1 MIIDAHQHFWNY
13 NPVKDAWI
21 TDDMKVIQDD
31 FLPCHLLPVLTE
43 NNVDG
48 CVAVQADQSED
59 ETAFL
64 LELASK
70 HDFIKGVVGWTNLCA
85 DNLPERL
92 AYYSQF
98 SRLKGFRHIVQG
110 EPDPAFLL
118 REDFCRGVHALAKY
132 YFTYDILVYPK
143 QLSAVEAFVK
153 KFPQQRLVID
163 HMAKPDFKSG
173 DIQEWG
179 KHMRAI
185 AKEPHVYCKLSGL
198 VTEADWQHW
207 QPAHFAPFLD
217 IALDAFGAD
226 RLLFGSDWP
235 VCKLAGSYAQVKQL
249 ITDYISRLSVTEQ
262 ANIMGANAV
271 RFYNL

>member
-31 FLPCHLLPVLTE
+31 FLPHHLLPVLME

-64 LELASK
+64 LDLAAK
-70 HDFIKGVVGWTNLCA
+70 NDFIKGVVGWIDLCA
-85 DNLPERL
+85 DNIHERL
-92 AYYSQF
+92 TWYNQF
-98 SRLKGFRHIVQG
+98 SKLKGFRHIVQG
-110 EPDPAFLL
+110 EPDPEFLL
-118 REDFCRGVHALAKY
+118 REDFCRGIHALAKY
-132 YFTYDILVYPK
+132 YFTYDILVYPL
-143 QLSAVEAFVK
+143 QLPAVTAFVK
-153 KFPQQRLVID
+153 KFPQLRLVID

-173 DIQEWG
+173 DIKEWE

-207 QPAHFAPFLD
+207 EPAHFAPFLD
-217 IALDAFGAD
+217 VALDAFGPN

-235 VCKLAGSYAQVKQL
+235 VCKLAGSYTEVKQL
-249 ITDYISRLSVTEQ
+249 VTDYISRLTATEQ
-262 ANIMGANAV
+262 ANIMGGNAV

>member
-31 FLPCHLLPVLTE
+31 FLPHHLLPVLTE
-43 NNVDG
+43 NDVDG

-70 HDFIKGVVGWTNLCA
+70 HDFIKGVVGWIDLCA
-85 DNLPERL
+85 DNIQERL
-92 AYYSQF
+92 HYYNQF
-98 SRLKGFRHIVQG
+98 SKLKGFRHIVQG

-132 YFTYDILVYPK
+132 YFTYDILVYPL
-143 QLSAVEAFVK
+143 QLPAVAAFVK
-153 KFPQQRLVID
+153 QFPQQRFVID

-173 DIQEWG
+173 DIKEWE
-179 KHMRAI
+179 KYMRTI
-185 AKEPHVYCKLSGL
+185 AESPQVCCKLSGL
-198 VTEADWQHW
+198 VTEADWQNWKPH
-207 QPAHFAPFLD
+207 HFAPFLD
-217 IALDAFGAD
+217 VALEAFGTD

-235 VCKLAGSYAQVKQL
+235 VCQLAGSYTQVKQL
-249 ITDYISRLSVTEQ
+249 ITDYISRLSTAEQ
-262 ANIMGANAV
+262 AKIMGGNAV

>member
-13 NPVKDAWI
+13 DPVKDAWI

-31 FLPCHLLPVLTE
+31 FLPHHLLPVLTQ

-48 CVAVQADQSED
+48 CVAVQADQSEN

-70 HDFIKGVVGWTNLCA
+70 HDFIKGVVGWIDLCA
-85 DNLPERL
+85 DNIHERL
-92 AYYSQF
+92 TYYSQF
-98 SRLKGFRHIVQG
+98 NKLKGFRHIVQG
-110 EPDPAFLL
+110 EPDPEFLL
-118 REDFCRGVHALAKY
+118 REDFCRGINALAKY
-132 YFTYDILVYPK
+132 YFTYDILVYPL
-143 QLSAVEAFVK
+143 QLPTVTAFVK

-173 DIQEWG
+173 DIKEWE
-179 KHMRAI
+179 KHMRTI

-198 VTEADWQHW
+198 VTEADWQNW

-217 IALDAFGAD
+217 VALEAFGAD

-235 VCKLAGSYAQVKQL
+235 VCQLAGSYTEVKQL
-249 ITDYISRLSVTEQ
+249 VTDYISRLSATEQ
-262 ANIMGANAV
+262 ANIMGGNAV

>member
-31 FLPCHLLPVLTE
+31 FLPHHLLPVLTE
-43 NNVDG
+43 NDVDG

-70 HDFIKGVVGWTNLCA
+70 HDFIKGVVGWIDLCA
-85 DNLPERL
+85 DNIQDRL
-92 AYYSQF
+92 HYYNQF
-98 SRLKGFRHIVQG
+98 SKLKGFRHIVQG

-132 YFTYDILVYPK
+132 YFTYDILVYPL
-143 QLSAVEAFVK
+143 QLPAVAAFVK
-153 KFPQQRLVID
+153 QFPQQRFVID

-173 DIQEWG
+173 DIKEWE
-179 KHMRAI
+179 KYMRTI
-185 AKEPHVYCKLSGL
+185 AESPHVCCKLSGL
-198 VTEADWQHW
+198 VTEADWQNWKPH
-207 QPAHFAPFLD
+207 HFAPFLD
-217 IALDAFGAD
+217 VALEAFGTD

-235 VCKLAGSYAQVKQL
+235 VCQLAGSYTQVKQL
-249 ITDYISRLSVTEQ
+249 ITDYISRLSTAEQ
-262 ANIMGANAV
+262 AKIMGGNAV